1 MLFLVVQWLVP
12 VVSFIN
18 YVPREQKGG
27 KKRSLLRFSNGTMT
41 LASINFSYQFA
52 L

>member
-1 MLFLVVQWLVP
+1 MLFLVVQWLVE

-27 KKRSLLRFSNGTMT
+27 KKEKPFEVFQWHDDTC
-41 LASINFSYQFA
+41 FYQF
-52 L
+52 

>member
-18 YVPREQKGG
+18 YVPREQKGE
-27 KKRSLLRFSNGTMT
+27 KKREAF
-41 LASINFSYQFA
+41 
-52 L
+52 

>member
-18 YVPREQKGG
+18 YVPREQKRE
-27 KKRSLLRFSNGTMT
+27 KKEKPFQVFQWHDEA
-41 LASINFSYQFA
+41 ASINFSYQFA